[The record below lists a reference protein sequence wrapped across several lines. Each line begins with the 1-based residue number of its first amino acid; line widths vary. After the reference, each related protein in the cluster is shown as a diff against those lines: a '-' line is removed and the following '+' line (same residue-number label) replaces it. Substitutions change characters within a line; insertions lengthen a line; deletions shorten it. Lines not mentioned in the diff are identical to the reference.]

1 MNVGV
6 SKVIAVVKAFFESTY
21 PNLNFHSNPEHELT
35 LEQLSWQLNSDKNK
49 LTPEQAMVDK
59 TPPQLIQIKRIG
71 GRLNALDCV
80 LKGDY
85 QAFIAEQAKYFDA
98 YNAVLSEKEFNQVQM
113 RFEGKDKVFIETL
126 KVCTIVGGINLTPEV
141 RKRAMALN
149 IDFVDD
155 SVQGMADLF
164 EDIDKARKIFPLV
177 DALFEKNPS
186 SHARIASLLQAAFSK
201 NTHLRHMLYTECNQ
215 NGFRNILDRM
225 QQGELDQEGLEFTIN
240 YWLTDIFGFRANVS
254 PKGSIYYTHNT
265 HIAFEALCAQLN
277 RGLEEKTISAK
288 EMFESY
294 LLKRADWLGLNK
306 SDLPANDQ
314 MLLAHLGAM
323 MRLFNEDHGDLLAAG
338 LKLIPDELR
347 QLSAVYFEDC
357 DPTEPTPTYVP
368 ALFANAIECRQG
380 YYLEYAPKEILEAL
394 EPVKR
399 KDAELRNLMATM
411 DATALFLSFYLKTLQ
426 DYRSK
431 RKEGSLKD
439 SRAPLSYRN
448 FAYQPNIEKLF
459 KSHPIFRQNS
469 PFNRR
474 FNAFDT
480 IEPRIGAD
488 GQVGHQLKGNQLL
501 LKLTNWCYLKLD
513 AIQQWY
519 YSAPST
525 SHTNS
530 LLRYFTFWR
539 NNPSQSCA
547 LENEQG
553 LENNK
558 SYKP

>member
-1 MNVGV
+1 M
-6 SKVIAVVKAFFESTY
+6 IPVVKAFFEATY
-21 PNLNFHSNPEHELT
+21 PSLEFHSNKEHKLT
-35 LEQLSWQLNSDKNK
+35 IEQLSWQLDSDKNK

-59 TPPQLIQIKRIG
+59 TPPQLLQIKRIG
-71 GRLNALDCV
+71 GRLNALECV
-80 LKGDY
+80 LRGDY
-85 QAFIAEQAKYFDA
+85 QAFVAEQAKYFNA
-98 YNAVLSEKEFNQVQM
+98 YNEVLSEVEFNQVKK
-113 RFEGKDKVFIETL
+113 RFEGKDSVFLDTL

-141 RKRAMALN
+141 RKRASALN

-164 EDIDKARKIFPLV
+164 ENIDNAKKIFPLV
-177 DALFEKNPS
+177 DALFEKNPA
-186 SHARIASLLQAAFSK
+186 SHARITRMLQAAFSK

-215 NGFRNILDRM
+215 NGFRNILNRM
-225 QQGELDQEGLEFTIN
+225 QQGALEQEGLDFTIN
-240 YWLTDIFGFRANVS
+240 YWLTDIFGFRANVC

-265 HIAFEALCAQLN
+265 HIAFEALCLQLN
-277 RGLEEKTISAK
+277 RGLAEQTISPQ
-288 EMFESY
+288 EIFESY
-294 LLKRADWLGLNK
+294 LLKRAEWLGLDK
-306 SDLPANDQ
+306 SDLPTNDQ

-323 MRLFNEDHGDLLAAG
+323 MRLFNEDHGQLLAAG

-380 YYLEYAPKEILEAL
+380 YYLEYAPKEILGAL
-394 EPVKR
+394 EPIKR

-426 DYRSK
+426 EYRSK
-431 RKEGSLKD
+431 RKEGGLKD

-480 IEPRIGAD
+480 IEPTIGND
-488 GQVGHQLKGNQLL
+488 GQVGHQLKGNPIL

-519 YSAPST
+519 YSTPSA
-525 SHTNS
+525 SNSNS
-530 LLRYFTFWR
+530 LLRYFSFWR
-539 NNPSQSCA
+539 SNQAQCA
-547 LENEQG
+547 AQVEQV
-553 LENNK
+553 LDEK
-558 SYKP
+558 QKITPKVVKV